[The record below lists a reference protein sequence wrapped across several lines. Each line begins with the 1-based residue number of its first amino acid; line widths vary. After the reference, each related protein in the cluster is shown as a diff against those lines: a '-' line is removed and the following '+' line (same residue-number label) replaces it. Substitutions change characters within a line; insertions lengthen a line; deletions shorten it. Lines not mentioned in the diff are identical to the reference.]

1 MFLLTILFFQKKK
14 LKCLDCGS
22 LRGSLAQMKKHQK
35 AHLEDKI
42 RKCRVCEK
50 IYDDDNHLEEH
61 EDKHVLEPRYHC
73 MIVSEVG
80 QPPCGKKYM
89 VKGSLRTHMCNAH
102 DRGLVAG
109 SYLTDENV
117 QWETK
122 DDYLKCRTK
131 QKVIGSFKIEY
142 I

>member
-1 MFLLTILFFQKKK
+1 
-14 LKCLDCGS
+14 
-22 LRGSLAQMKKHQK
+22 MKKHQK
-35 AHLEDKI
+35 THLEDKI

-61 EDKHVLEPRYHC
+61 EDKHILEPRYHC

-89 VKGSLRTHMCNAH
+89 VKGSLQTHMHNAH

-109 SYLTDENV
+109 SYLKDENV

-122 DDYLKCRTK
+122 EDYLKHMTK

-142 I
+142 V

>member
-14 LKCLDCGS
+14 LMCLDCGN
-22 LRGSLAQMKKHQK
+22 LCGSLAQMKKHQK

-61 EDKHVLEPRYHC
+61 EDKHILEPRYHC

-89 VKGSLRTHMCNAH
+89 VKGSLQVHVCNAH
-102 DRGLVAG
+102 DRDLVAG
-109 SYLTDENV
+109 SYLKDKNV

-122 DDYLKCRTK
+122 DDYLKHTTK
-131 QKVIGSFKIEY
+131 QKVIGFFLK
-142 I
+142 